1 MQNRI
6 FRAKESKTDKWI
18 FGSLLIGKTN
28 CFICWE
34 TSQNQFEVV
43 PVKSETIGQ
52 CTGYFDIFASM
63 IFEGDEIESGHG
75 IKYVIVYTLD
85 GLKAKSQFG
94 FIRDIDSI
102 YQPIK
107 KRTIHDLIE

>member
-6 FRAKESKTDKWI
+6 FRAKELQTDKWI
-18 FGSLLIGKTN
+18 YGSLLIGKKN

-34 TSQNQFEVV
+34 ARQNQFEIV
-43 PVKSETIGQ
+43 PVKSETVGQ
-52 CTGYFDIFASM
+52 CTGYFDIYASLL
-63 IFEGDEIESGHG
+63 FEGDEIESGHG
-75 IKYVIVYTLD
+75 IKYVILYTLE
-85 GLKAKSQFG
+85 GLKAKSEFG
-94 FIRDIDSI
+94 IIWDIDLI